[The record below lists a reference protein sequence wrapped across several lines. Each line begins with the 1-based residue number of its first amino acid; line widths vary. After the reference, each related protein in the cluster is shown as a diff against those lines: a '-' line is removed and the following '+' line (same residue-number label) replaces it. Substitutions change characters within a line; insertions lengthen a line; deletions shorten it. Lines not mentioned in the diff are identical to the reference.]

1 MGVGVTTGWLGGGTV
16 AGASVGVGRGVM
28 VGRAVGNAGV
38 GATVGVVA
46 GALLHAASA
55 VAQTA
60 MSAPACRRCVLR
72 CTIKNYTEGFDLD
85 RQLPCRVFLII
96 ALT

>member
-38 GATVGVVA
+38 NTTVGVVA

-55 VAQTA
+55 IMNAEII
-60 MSAPACRRCVLR
+60 APARRRCSLGGTR
-72 CTIKNYTEGFDLD
+72 KLY
-85 RQLPCRVFLII
+85 
-96 ALT
+96 